1 MRRVP
6 ILLLMLLLASCSKQE
21 PPPPATNVGGSLPP
35 DKTDPSGHLAPPTP
49 DTANSSAPLLNG
61 EALFASNCATCH
73 MADGGGVPYLQ
84 PSIQGS
90 AWLSNPDPQLLL
102 TLILRGS
109 GVLGEAAQAYENDMA
124 PHTFLTD
131 AEIAALATYARRRF
145 AVPPVTA
152 PVTPAQVA
160 IARSRPGLPP

>member
-1 MRRVP
+1 VRRVP
-6 ILLLMLLLASCSKQE
+6 VLLLVLLLAACSKQE
-21 PPPPATNVGGSLPP
+21 QPAAVTAASPKPEPAPSASVPAP
-35 DKTDPSGHLAPPTP
+35 DGLQ
-49 DTANSSAPLLNG
+49 
-61 EALFASNCATCH
+61 LFSQNCATCH

-90 AWLSNPDPQLLL
+90 AWLSHPDPQLLL

-160 IARSRPGLPP
+160 VARARPGLPP

>member
-1 MRRVP
+1 MSRVP
-6 ILLLMLLLASCSKQE
+6 ALLLVSLLAACSKPE
-21 PPPPATNVGGSLPP
+21 PPATDAAESLPADIQNP
-35 DKTDPSGHLAPPTP
+35 APSASVSVT
-49 DTANSSAPLLNG
+49 NG
-61 EALFASNCATCH
+61 LPSEALAKEGEQLFNQNCATCH

-124 PHTFLTD
+124 PHTFLAD

-145 AVPPVTA
+145 AVPPVNE
-152 PVTPAQVA
+152 PVAPAQVA
-160 IARSRPGLPP
+160 LARSRPGLPE